1 MPHLNWELARTLN
14 NTLNDISGYFKLF
27 NYRRRFASVGSGL
40 EIVGNPVFHG
50 AGKIVAGKNLSLL
63 SPVLP
68 IEIFA
73 EKGSMINIGNNVSI
87 NQGVTI
93 GALKRVDIGDSTIV
107 GDRTIIYDTDWHGL
121 DGRKPKTAPVRIGKH
136 VLICARVTVLKGVDV
151 GDFSVIGAG
160 SVVTRSI
167 EKNTIVAG
175 SPAKRIGFT
184 TGYTYE
190 APRRRE

>member
-1 MPHLNWELARTLN
+1 MPHLNWELARVLNSTLN
-14 NTLNDISGYFKLF
+14 GLSGHFKLI
-27 NYRRRFASVGSGL
+27 NYRRRFTSVGSGL

-50 AGKIVAGKNLSLL
+50 TGKIVAGKNLSLL

-68 IEIFA
+68 TEIFA
-73 EKGSMINIGNNVSI
+73 EQGSVINIGNNVSI

-93 GALKRVDIGDSTIV
+93 GALKRIDIGDFTII
-107 GDRTIIYDTDWHGL
+107 GDRAIIYDTDWHGL
-121 DGRKPKTAPVRIGKH
+121 DGREPKTAPVRIGKH
-136 VLICARVTVLKGVDV
+136 VFICARVTVLKGVDV

-175 SPAKRIGFT
+175 NPAKRIGFT
-184 TGYTYE
+184 TGYSHV
-190 APRRRE
+190 PHHKH